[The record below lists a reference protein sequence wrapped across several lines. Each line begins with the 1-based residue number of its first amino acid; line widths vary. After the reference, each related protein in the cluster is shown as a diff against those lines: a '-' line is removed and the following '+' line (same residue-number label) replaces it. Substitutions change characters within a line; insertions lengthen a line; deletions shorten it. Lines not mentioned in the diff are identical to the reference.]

1 LSGYTVGVR
10 ALCEFTAK
18 QGDLDLRFTPAPTA
32 QEGIAGHAV
41 VAARRG
47 EHYRP
52 EVTLE
57 GDYGLLHVRG
67 RADGYDPDQNLI
79 EEVKTFRGQFSSIPD
94 NHRHLH
100 WAQLRIYG
108 HLMCEQ
114 LDVQEVNLAL
124 VYFDIGTQ
132 QETVLRETRSRAELK
147 AFFEDHCGRFIAWA
161 EQEMRHRERRDA
173 ALAEM
178 RFPHA
183 EFRPGQRQLAEAVF
197 RANTGKRCLL
207 AQAPTG
213 IGKTLGTLFPALKAA
228 PKENLDKLLFLAAKT
243 PGRQLALDAAAT
255 LKAGDTIPLRVLE
268 LTARDKACEHPDK
281 ACHGD
286 SCPLARGFYDRLP
299 AARAAALDAPL
310 LDRDTL
316 RTIGLAHEVC
326 PYYLGSEMA
335 RWSDMVVGDYNYWF
349 DGGAMLYALALE
361 RGWRVSVLADE
372 AHNLV
377 SRARGMYSASLARAG
392 LRAARAVAPPAVQKP
407 LEKIGRAWTE
417 AGKAAPL
424 PYQVLDG
431 LPQKLLDSLQ
441 SATSAINEH
450 LAAFPEALDPAL
462 QEFYFDALHFLRL
475 AESFGD
481 HSLCDLTRADERD
494 TVLAIRNVVPAPFLK
509 PRFEFAH
516 STTLFSATLSP
527 WHYFA
532 DLLGMPEDTVWIDVD
547 SPFVASQL
555 QVEVARGISTR
566 YQHRQASL
574 APIADLMAEQYA
586 RMPGNYLAFF
596 SSFDYLEKVADTM
609 ARRHPEIPAW
619 HQARR
624 MSELE
629 RTAFLERF
637 TLEGK
642 GIGFAVLGGAFGE
655 GIDLP
660 GARLIGAF
668 VATLGLPQVNPVN
681 EQLRERLQAMF
692 GAGYDYAYL
701 YPGLQKVVQA
711 AGRVI
716 RTEQDRGTVW
726 LIDDRFARHDVLEL
740 LPRWWHV
747 QERAARA
754 NASAP

>member
-1 LSGYTVGVR
+1 LSYTVAVR

-18 QGDLDLRFTPAPTA
+18 QGDLDLRFTPSPTA

-47 EHYRP
+47 EHYRS
-52 EVTLE
+52 EVSLE

-79 EEVKTFRGQFSSIPD
+79 EEVKTYRGQFSSIPD

-108 HLMCEQ
+108 HLMCVQ
-114 LDVQEVNLAL
+114 LDMEEVNLAL
-124 VYFDIGTQ
+124 VYFDIGSQ
-132 QETVLRETRSRAELK
+132 QETVLRETRSRAEL
-147 AFFEDHCGRFIAWA
+147 AAIFEDHCSRFIAWA
-161 EQEMRHRERRDA
+161 EQEMRHRERRNEA
-173 ALAEM
+173 IGEM

-183 EFRPGQRQLAEAVF
+183 DFRPGQRQLAEAVF
-197 RANTGKRCLL
+197 RANAGKRCLL

-228 PKENLDKLLFLAAKT
+228 PRESIDKLVFLAAKT

-255 LKAGDTIPLRVLE
+255 LKAGGSIPLRVLE

-286 SCPLARGFYDRLP
+286 ACPLARGFYDRLP
-299 AARAAALDAPL
+299 AARAAALDAPV

-316 RTIGLAHEVC
+316 RSTGLAHDVC

-335 RWSDMVVGDYNYWF
+335 RWSDLVVGDYNYWF
-349 DGGAMLYALALE
+349 DGGAMLYAMALTY
-361 RGWRVSVLADE
+361 GWRVSVLADE

-377 SRARGMYSASLARAG
+377 SRARGMYSASLSRAG
-392 LRAARAVAPPAVQKP
+392 LRAARAVAPPALDKP

-417 AGKAAPL
+417 TGKKAPL
-424 PYQVLDG
+424 PYQALDG

-441 SATSAINEH
+441 NATSAITEH
-450 LAAFPEALDPAL
+450 LAEHAAGSPIDPAL

-481 HSLCDLTRADERD
+481 HSLFDLTRQDERD
-494 TVLAIRNVVPAPFLK
+494 TELAIRNLVPAPFLK
-509 PRFEFAH
+509 PRFELAH

-527 WHYFA
+527 WNYFA
-532 DLLGMPEDTVWIDVD
+532 DLLGMPEDTAWIDVD

-555 QVEVARGISTR
+555 RVELARGISTR
-566 YQHRQASL
+566 YQHRRASL
-574 APIADLMAEQYA
+574 APIADLMAEQYE

-596 SSFDYLEKVADTM
+596 SSFDYLQQAAETLAQ
-609 ARRHPEIPAW
+609 RHPGIPTW

-624 MSELE
+624 MNEAE

-637 TLEGK
+637 TSEST

-681 EQLRERLQAMF
+681 EQLRDRLHAMF

-716 RTEQDRGTVW
+716 RTEQDRGVVW
-726 LIDDRFARHDVLEL
+726 LIDDRFARPEVLDL

-747 QERAARA
+747 EARSSG
-754 NASAP
+754 SAP